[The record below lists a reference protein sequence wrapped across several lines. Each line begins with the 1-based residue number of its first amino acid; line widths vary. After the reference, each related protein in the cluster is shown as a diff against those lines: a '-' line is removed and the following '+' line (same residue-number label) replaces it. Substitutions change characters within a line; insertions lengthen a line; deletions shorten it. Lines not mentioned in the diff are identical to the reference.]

1 MRWSETFLIP
11 SELAA
16 LYDFVNS
23 LDLRRYRDR
32 GGQHEAFDAL
42 VSPSQASNWLRT
54 HGLWSSEQLL
64 DEEDFQ
70 RTLALRTALRDFVAI
85 DPAMR
90 SAASGALRRLE
101 AAAASFRLTLGAGPS
116 PPMLELRPRHAVG
129 KVISELFRLFEL
141 GDLDRLK
148 MCASDDCRW
157 IFFDRSKPANRR
169 WCSSDGCG
177 NRAKVK
183 RYRAR
188 GGPSAT
194 A

>member
-54 HGLWSSEQLL
+54 HGLWSSKQLL

-101 AAAASFRLTLGAGPS
+101 AAAR
-116 PPMLELRPRHAVG
+116 
-129 KVISELFRLFEL
+129 
-141 GDLDRLK
+141 
-148 MCASDDCRW
+148 
-157 IFFDRSKPANRR
+157 RSH
-169 WCSSDGCG
+169 
-177 NRAKVK
+177 
-183 RYRAR
+183 
-188 GGPSAT
+188 
-194 A
+194 

>member
-1 MRWSETFLIP
+1 LIP

-23 LDLRRYRDR
+23 LDLRRYRER
-32 GGQHEAFDAL
+32 GRQHEAFDAL
-42 VSPSQASNWLRT
+42 GSPSQAANWLRT
-54 HGLWSSEQLL
+54 HGLWSSGQAL
-64 DEEDFQ
+64 DKKDFQ
-70 RTLALRTALRDFVAI
+70 RTLALRTALRDLVAI
-85 DPAMR
+85 DPTKR
-90 SAASGALRRLE
+90 GAASGALRRLE
-101 AAAASFRLTLGAGPS
+101 AAATSFPLTLGAGRS
-116 PPMLELRPRHAVG
+116 PRMLELQPRHAVG

-169 WCSSDGCG
+169 WCSSKRCG

-188 GGPSAT
+188 GGRSAT